1 MNKEM
6 ILHLGEIT
14 KGVLHDHTVI
24 LNALFV
30 NMYRDVF
37 VLKRV
42 FVGPSSA
49 ATVIQQRNEL

>member
-1 MNKEM
+1 M

-14 KGVLHDHTVI
+14 KGVLHDHTVT
-24 LNALFV
+24 LNALFA

-37 VLKRV
+37 VLKTE

-49 ATVIQQRNEL
+49 ATVIREKKKIMK

>member
-1 MNKEM
+1 M

-14 KGVLHDHTVI
+14 KGVLHDHTVT

>member
-1 MNKEM
+1 M

-14 KGVLHDHTVI
+14 KGVLHDHTVT

-37 VLKRV
+37 VLKRE

-49 ATVIQQRNEL
+49 ATVLQEKNEL